1 MLNNE
6 RIIFKNQEQKINRL
20 VSLNEA
26 YRKQLLKYEDIFN
39 NLESQ
44 IHNLKEIQRN
54 CLLKEEIYQNEK
66 LELAKKEQKI
76 SELQS
81 DIINLKLEHEKYKNK
96 KELEYENDVNAVKN
110 LYETNL
116 SRNNAAQIVEEANKQ
131 FYEQILKLEKT
142 LDNFKED
149 QKIKDKEKEIEFERR
164 MTKMKKKMLSY
175 IKEGQ
180 KSKQFLS
187 KEQLRLNDKLSVIN
201 KNTLLNELGFQSM
214 QLEDLLKQ
222 RAQLDSIISK
232 MRADLEIH
240 KEVEKI
246 LTEKNKEYTN
256 MIKVLSTKI
265 ESKQKMNEND
275 KIIEVK
281 EELKNEIENKIKN
294 FKLIKPNSNF
304 IRINNIKNV
313 EKKDNKIKNES
324 NYIKKSI
331 NEEMK
336 IKSFGKTSIGFRNKM
351 QIDDIKENQDLI
363 VLRKEL
369 IKKIKES
376 EDYKSKYEYYKTKL
390 DSLNYKY
397 LNIMQLFEGV
407 LVDIYKDK
415 NMKYIK
421 NIFINLEDF
430 QRCNFE
436 TLSSEQKYSIV
447 ILIIKYLMPL
457 INPNNLPDKFKSLFS
472 NVEDVTFLSN
482 NFEKGNYILSSPSKS
497 SSVYKERSN
506 RHMVVKSR
514 IKSSSSDFG
523 KTQIFFDNKYKKQ
536 VDNFHTNTNIYNKL
550 DFNPKTRNKK
560 LTNKEFLKFLGRQG
574 SEKSIGKSGFTNKY
588 GALLSKFFSSL
599 ESENINDDNNKLIK
613 SYSLFN
619 V

>member
-265 ESKQKMNEND
+265 ESKQNNNEID
-275 KIIEVK
+275 KIIETK

-336 IKSFGKTSIGFRNKM
+336 IKSFGKTSIGFRSKM

-363 VLRKEL
+363 VLRK
-369 IKKIKES
+369 
-376 EDYKSKYEYYKTKL
+376 
-390 DSLNYKY
+390 
-397 LNIMQLFEGV
+397 
-407 LVDIYKDK
+407 
-415 NMKYIK
+415 
-421 NIFINLEDF
+421 
-430 QRCNFE
+430 
-436 TLSSEQKYSIV
+436 
-447 ILIIKYLMPL
+447 
-457 INPNNLPDKFKSLFS
+457 
-472 NVEDVTFLSN
+472 
-482 NFEKGNYILSSPSKS
+482 
-497 SSVYKERSN
+497 
-506 RHMVVKSR
+506 
-514 IKSSSSDFG
+514 
-523 KTQIFFDNKYKKQ
+523 
-536 VDNFHTNTNIYNKL
+536 
-550 DFNPKTRNKK
+550 
-560 LTNKEFLKFLGRQG
+560 
-574 SEKSIGKSGFTNKY
+574 
-588 GALLSKFFSSL
+588 
-599 ESENINDDNNKLIK
+599 
-613 SYSLFN
+613 
-619 V
+619 